1 MDEVEDRQAS
11 CNSRVTLMG
20 TFNRALKSG
29 GDAGADEVGKESGGA
44 WQSVG
49 A

>member
-1 MDEVEDRQAS
+1 MDVVEDRQAS
-11 CNSRVTLMG
+11 CNPRVALMG
-20 TFNRALKSG
+20 TFSRALKSG
-29 GDAGADEVGKESGGA
+29 GDAGADEVGRESGGA